1 MTEKVLEIE
10 KRISALITDLRL
22 EVDPSI
28 ESLAADTPILGQG
41 VGLDSVEALTL
52 VLAIEEEFN
61 IVIDDKDLSK
71 ELFRTVRTLSKCV
84 AEKLE
89 SPLP

>member
-1 MTEKVLEIE
+1 MEIE
-10 KRISALITDLRL
+10 KRICALIADLRQ
-22 EVDPSI
+22 EVDPS
-28 ESLAADTPILGQG
+28 ESLAADTPILGRG

-71 ELFRTVRTLSKCV
+71 ELFRTVRTLSRCV
-84 AEKLE
+84 AQKLE
-89 SPLP
+89 SPLS